1 MSSNS
6 TLKKCTENRDKA
18 HLKLRMKMRMIGGW
32 LENSDFE
39 WTEAQIDSEL
49 SSLETSFDKV
59 CDAHAELV
67 NAVKHTKSQDP
78 DDETLVQGLDNFIM
92 DCTDKIGELKAK
104 ILARKGKNP
113 VIVKMAALTSAASEE
128 SLHTDTDTVGSAEDG
143 QTAREGGEDSC
154 KRDQDK
160 SELKFAI
167 QGKEGSFL
175 TFAKRGDR
183 YFCQN
188 CKAPQGSKPD
198 RRKRAET
205 EGIKESSIREHA
217 RDEHRLKV
225 SWSQVGHELKSATEL
240 PPISCQYCGKAF
252 KRYHQGCKN
261 HEEKCSQKPAEKD
274 VVDTEKGKTE
284 PASKRRRHV
293 NNNRDNNAPDP
304 PEHFASTSRQVFSS
318 KNSEKDESITITQ
331 YQIESIDTNS
341 VGVRGH
347 LSQLSES
354 NIEQGRVRHAE
365 DADIP
370 IQAVLPNKEKRR

>member
-1 MSSNS
+1 MSVRFDS

-32 LENSDFE
+32 LENRDFE
-39 WTEAQIDSEL
+39 WTEGQIDSEL

-59 CDAHAELV
+59 CDAHADLV

-78 DDETLVQGLDNFIM
+78 DDETLDNFIM

-198 RRKRAET
+198 RRKRAKT

-252 KRYHQGCKN
+252 KRYHQGCKP
-261 HEEKCSQKPAEKD
+261 HEEKCSQKPASED
-274 VVDTEKGKTE
+274 VLDTERSKAE
-284 PASKRRRHV
+284 PPSKRRRSV
-293 NNNRDNNAPDP
+293 NNNRDNKGPDL
-304 PEHFASTSRQVFSS
+304 PEHFPSTSRQVSS
-318 KNSEKDESITITQ
+318 PKHSEKDESVNITQ
-331 YQIESIDTNS
+331 YQTESAVTNFEQ
-341 VGVRGH
+341 VRDH

-354 NIEQGRVRHAE
+354 NFEQGRGQPWTAE
-365 DADIP
+365 IP
-370 IQAVLPNKEKRR
+370 IQIVPANKEQMR